1 MDNAGIISQG
11 RVKRFGEVFTPDKIV
26 NDMLDLVDSNID
38 TSIDK
43 YISTTFLEPSCG
55 DGQFLIRILSRKLE
69 MVKTMPL
76 ENRQLGL
83 IKSLASI
90 YAVDI
95 QADNVVEAQMR
106 MFKLATGKEITTF
119 DLENKINT
127 IRRIELGIE
136 YTEQLKNVIWFILRN
151 NIIVGN
157 TLESGELIDA
167 TKIEYNYLINNS
179 KKFVTPETIIFVD
192 YEFNGEYVILKQCPL
207 FDLNIELRTYDK
219 IEYMNMYTIILE
231 NPKDIPIN
239 PDCEDEEADFDF

>member
-1 MDNAGIISQG
+1 MDNTGIISQG

-43 YISTTFLEPSCG
+43 YLSTTFLEPSCG

-69 MVKTMPL
+69 MVKNMPL
-76 ENRQLGL
+76 ESRQLGL

-95 QADNVVEAQMR
+95 QADNVAEAQMR
-106 MFKLATGKEITTF
+106 LFKLATGEEITTF
-119 DLENKINT
+119 DLGNKIKT
-127 IRRIELGIE
+127 IRIELGIE
-136 YTEQLKNVIWFILRN
+136 YTEQLKNVIWFILKN
-151 NIIVGN
+151 NILVGN
-157 TLESGELIDA
+157 TLETGELIDA

-192 YEFNGEYVILKQCPL
+192 YEFNGEYVVLKQCPL

-219 IEYMNMYTIILE
+219 IEYMNMHTIILE
-231 NPKDIPIN
+231 NPKDIPVN
-239 PDCEDEEADFDF
+239 PDCEDEDADFDF

>member
-127 IRRIELGIE
+127 IRIELGIE

-151 NIIVGN
+151 NIVVGN

-167 TKIEYNYLINNS
+167 TKIEYNYLINHS

>member
-106 MFKLATGKEITTF
+106 MFKLATGEEITTF

-127 IRRIELGIE
+127 IRIELGIE
-136 YTEQLKNVIWFILRN
+136 YTEQLKDVIWFILRN

-192 YEFNGEYVILKQCPL
+192 YEFDGNYVTLKQCPL

-239 PDCEDEEADFDF
+239 PDCEDEEADFNF

>member
-95 QADNVVEAQMR
+95 QADNIREAQIR
-106 MFKLATGKEITTF
+106 MFKLATGEEITTF

-127 IRRIELGIE
+127 IRIELGIE
-136 YTEQLKNVIWFILRN
+136 YTEQLKDVIWFILRN

-192 YEFNGEYVILKQCPL
+192 YEFDGNYVTLKQCPL

-239 PDCEDEEADFDF
+239 PDCEDEEADFNF

>member
-127 IRRIELGIE
+127 IRIELGIE

>member
-69 MVKTMPL
+69 MVKNMPL

-95 QADNVVEAQMR
+95 QADNIREAQIR
-106 MFKLATGKEITTF
+106 MFKLATGEEITTF

-127 IRRIELGIE
+127 IRIELGIE
-136 YTEQLKNVIWFILRN
+136 YTEQLKDVIWFILRN

-192 YEFNGEYVILKQCPL
+192 YEFDGNYVTLKQCPL

-239 PDCEDEEADFDF
+239 PDCEDEEADFNF

>member
-106 MFKLATGKEITTF
+106 MFKLATGEEITTF

-127 IRRIELGIE
+127 IRIELGIE

-151 NIIVGN
+151 NIVVGN

-167 TKIEYNYLINNS
+167 TKIEYNYLINHS

>member
-38 TSIDK
+38 TSINK

-106 MFKLATGKEITTF
+106 MFKLATGEEITTF

-127 IRRIELGIE
+127 IRIELGIE

-151 NIIVGN
+151 NIVVGN

-167 TKIEYNYLINNS
+167 TKIEYNYLINHS

>member
-127 IRRIELGIE
+127 IRIELGIE

-192 YEFNGEYVILKQCPL
+192 YEFDGNYVTLKQCPL

-239 PDCEDEEADFDF
+239 PDCEDEEADFNF

>member
-95 QADNVVEAQMR
+95 QADNIREAQIR
-106 MFKLATGKEITTF
+106 MFKLATGEEITTF

-127 IRRIELGIE
+127 IRIELGIE
-136 YTEQLKNVIWFILRN
+136 YTEQLKDVIWFILRN

-157 TLESGELIDA
+157 TLDSGELIDA
-167 TKIEYNYLINNS
+167 TKIKYNYLINNS

-192 YEFNGEYVILKQCPL
+192 YEFDGNYVTLKQCPL